1 MNDENKDIIPEGAD
15 QAQVT
20 GEERDPLYPDT
31 TAEDGENNAA
41 PKEPVKEDAPVD
53 LSASISD
60 RLSKAEGAD
69 KESDVAMPETA
80 VPFDITK
87 LSREQIQTLKQMLA
101 ATPDTQ
107 QRKKS
112 NPKIFLRRIEDKMV
126 ADYKRAY
133 IALVNDPENNRK
145 VERHVIPIK
154 FFGEETY
161 QDVLYSQFINSER
174 VACEVIQT
182 RQQVEE
188 YIEGE
193 TISRETGLPVEM
205 VRKEVKYWFTV
216 KLPSGETVEVEA
228 RLANA

>member
-1 MNDENKDIIPEGAD
+1 MDENQINNEGLED
-15 QAQVT
+15 
-20 GEERDPLYPDT
+20 ERDPMYPDT
-31 TAEDGENNAA
+31 TANDGAPKQPEQPSE
-41 PKEPVKEDAPVD
+41 PKEPESVADA
-53 LSASISD
+53 ISQ
-60 RLSKAEGAD
+60 RLSGEAEAGQG
-69 KESDVAMPETA
+69 EGVAEPENP
-80 VPFDITK
+80 VPFDVTK
-87 LSREQIQTLKQMLA
+87 LSRDQLQYLKQMLA

-107 QRKKS
+107 KRKKS
-112 NPKIFLRRIEDKMV
+112 NPKVFLRRIDDKIV
-126 ADYKRAY
+126 SDYKRAY
-133 IALVNDPENNRK
+133 LALVNDPENNRK

-154 FFGEETY
+154 FFGESTY

-188 YIEGE
+188 YVEGE

-216 KLPSGETVEVEA
+216 KLPSGETAEIEA

>member
-1 MNDENKDIIPEGAD
+1 MDENKDTLQEGTDLQDA
-15 QAQVT
+15 
-20 GEERDPLYPDT
+20 GLGRDPLYPET
-31 TAEDGENNAA
+31 TAEDGENNAEPKGEEA
-41 PKEPVKEDAPVD
+41 PKD
-53 LSASISD
+53 LSSSISD
-60 RLSKAEGAD
+60 RLSKSEEAGEQGGVVEP
-69 KESDVAMPETA
+69 ESAM
-80 VPFDITK
+80 PFDITK

-101 ATPDTQ
+101 ATPDSQ

-112 NPKIFLRRIEDKMV
+112 NPKIFLRRIDGKMV

-133 IALVNDPENNRK
+133 VALVNDPENNRK

-154 FFGEETY
+154 FFGESAY
-161 QDVLYSQFINSER
+161 QDILFSQFINSER

-216 KLPSGETVEVEA
+216 KLPNGETVEVEA